1 MIFLACFLTPSWLVQ
16 SVLGWSS
23 SLEEC
28 SVGKLY
34 KASLIWNW
42 RCKSPSNTKTSCI
55 LDGLLTVIFREK
67 GGGCILGHQTWGK
80 IYKTFGRVLFSGK
93 KKPKKDRESFKRFTS
108 NLLALCMS
116 PHRQR
121 AKEKRREGATSHR
134 KDGCSQRASDRGRIP
149 GGACLTEHAG
159 DEKAASNPNEA
170 FCLAPGEVSTPL
182 KTLRRGLARLPLPL
196 QEPALDPLR
205 KAKLRRR
212 FNQ

>member
-42 RCKSPSNTKTSCI
+42 RYKSPSNTKTSCV

-116 PHRQR
+116 PPPAKSKR
-121 AKEKRREGATSHR
+121 KEKGRGHVASQGWMQSE
-134 KDGCSQRASDRGRIP
+134 SQRSGAHPRGCLLDGTR
-149 GGACLTEHAG
+149 GGRESG
-159 DEKAASNPNEA
+159 IESK
-170 FCLAPGEVSTPL
+170 
-182 KTLRRGLARLPLPL
+182 
-196 QEPALDPLR
+196 
-205 KAKLRRR
+205 
-212 FNQ
+212 